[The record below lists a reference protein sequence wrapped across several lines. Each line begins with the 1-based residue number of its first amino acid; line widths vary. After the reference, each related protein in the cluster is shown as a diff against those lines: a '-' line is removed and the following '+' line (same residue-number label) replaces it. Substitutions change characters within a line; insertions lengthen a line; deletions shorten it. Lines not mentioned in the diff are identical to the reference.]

1 VAWRLAGKGDGMASI
16 LDDCKQE
23 MEQTLAAFR
32 RDLSRLRTSR
42 ATTALLDG
50 IIVDYY
56 GAKTPLNQLASLNA
70 PEPRLLVVQ
79 PFDRSVIVDIE
90 RALQQSDLG
99 LTPQNDGKIIRIPIP
114 ELTEERRRDLVKHV
128 KKMAEE
134 FRVSVRAHRRD
145 AIEMMKELHKEKELT
160 DDDMKRDQERVE
172 HLTKEYVE
180 KVDKI
185 LKAKEEE
192 IMAV

>member
-1 VAWRLAGKGDGMASI
+1 MASI
-16 LDDCKQE
+16 IDDSKQE
-23 MEQTLAAFR
+23 MEQTLGTFK

-50 IIVDYY
+50 IVVEYY
-56 GAKTPLNQLASLNA
+56 GARTPLNQLSSISA
-70 PEPRLLVVQ
+70 PEPRLLVIQ
-79 PFDRSVIVDIE
+79 PFDRSAIGEIE
-90 RALQQSDLG
+90 RAIFQSDLG
-99 LTPQNDGKIIRIPIP
+99 LTPLNDGKIIRIPIP

-134 FRVSVRAHRRD
+134 FRVSMRNHRRD
-145 AIEMMKELHKEKELT
+145 AIELLKELHKEKELT
-160 DDDMKRDQERVE
+160 DDDLKKSQERVE

-180 KVDKI
+180 KVDKV
-185 LKAKEEE
+185 LKGKEEE

>member
-1 VAWRLAGKGDGMASI
+1 MASI

-23 MEQTLAAFR
+23 MEQTLVAFK
-32 RDLSRLRTSR
+32 RDLSRLRTAR

-50 IIVDYY
+50 IVVDYY
-56 GAKTPLNQLASLNA
+56 GAKTHLNQLASRSA

-79 PFDRSVIVDIE
+79 PFDRSAIVDIE
-90 RALQQSDLG
+90 RAIQMSDRG

-134 FRVSVRAHRRD
+134 FRISVRAHRRD

-160 DDDMKRDQERVE
+160 DDDLKRDHERVE
-172 HLTKEYVE
+172 HLTKEYVD

-185 LKAKEEE
+185 LKTKEDE

>member
-1 VAWRLAGKGDGMASI
+1 MASI

-23 MEQTLAAFR
+23 MEQTLVAFK
-32 RDLSRLRTSR
+32 RDLSRLRTAR

-50 IIVDYY
+50 IVVDYY
-56 GAKTPLNQLASLNA
+56 GAKTHLNQLASLSA

-79 PFDRSVIVDIE
+79 PFDRSAIVDIE
-90 RALQQSDLG
+90 RAIQMSDLG

-134 FRVSVRAHRRD
+134 FRISVRAHRRD

-160 DDDMKRDQERVE
+160 DDDLKRDHERVE
-172 HLTKEYVE
+172 HLTKEYVD

-185 LKAKEEE
+185 LKTKEDE

>member
-1 VAWRLAGKGDGMASI
+1 MGSI
-16 LDDCKQE
+16 IDDCKQE
-23 MEQTLAAFR
+23 MEQTVGAFK
-32 RDLSRLRTSR
+32 RDLSRLRTAR

-50 IIVDYY
+50 IIVEYY
-56 GAKTPLNQLASLNA
+56 GATTPLNQLASLAA

-79 PFDRSVIVDIE
+79 PFDRSAIGEIE
-90 RALQQSDLG
+90 RAILQSDLG

-114 ELTEERRRDLVKHV
+114 ELTEQRRRDLVKHV
-128 KKMAEE
+128 KKVAEE

-160 DDDMKRDQERVE
+160 DDDLKRDQERVE

-180 KVDKI
+180 KVDK
-185 LKAKEEE
+185 LVKGKEDE

>member
-1 VAWRLAGKGDGMASI
+1 MASI

-23 MEQTLAAFR
+23 MEQTVAAFK
-32 RDLSRLRTSR
+32 RDLSRLRTAR

-50 IIVDYY
+50 IVVDYY
-56 GAKTPLNQLASLNA
+56 GAKTQLNQLASLSA

-79 PFDRSVIVDIE
+79 PFDRSVIGDIE
-90 RALQQSDLG
+90 RALLQSDLG
-99 LTPQNDGKIIRIPIP
+99 LTPQNDGKLIRIPIP
-114 ELTEERRRDLVKHV
+114 ELTEDRRKELVKHV
-128 KKMAEE
+128 KKVAEE

-145 AIEMMKELHKEKELT
+145 ALEMMKELHKEKELT
-160 DDDMKRDQERVE
+160 DDDLKRDHERVE
-172 HLTKEYVE
+172 HMTKEYVE

-185 LKAKEEE
+185 LKTKEEE

>member
-1 VAWRLAGKGDGMASI
+1 
-16 LDDCKQE
+16 
-23 MEQTLAAFR
+23 MEQTLGAFK
-32 RDLSRLRTSR
+32 RDLSRLRTAR

-50 IIVDYY
+50 IVVDYY
-56 GAKTPLNQLASLNA
+56 GAKTHLNQLASMSA

-79 PFDRSVIVDIE
+79 PFDRSAIGDIE
-90 RALQQSDLG
+90 RALLQSDLG

-114 ELTEERRRDLVKHV
+114 ELTEDRRRELVKHV
-128 KKMAEE
+128 KKVAEE
-134 FRVSVRAHRRD
+134 FRVSMRAHRRD

-160 DDDMKRDQERVE
+160 DDDMKRDQERIE

-180 KVDKI
+180 KIDKV
-185 LKAKEEE
+185 LKTKEEE